1 MSSEKTSVLIVG
13 AGPVGLTLAIA
24 LGRRGIDCVIAE
36 TKDRPAHLPK
46 MERCNAR
53 TMEHFRRLGI
63 ADRVRAAGLPSH
75 VPMDVYVTTSI
86 AAEPILHLPYPSP
99 EEARKLAADCNDA
112 SMPLESQQLVSQY
125 SLEPVLREVAESLPS
140 VTVRY
145 SCEVTS
151 FEQDESGVTAVLS
164 TAGDIDVLRAHFL
177 VGCDGGASTV
187 RRAVGCKLEGQGDIA
202 RLCQVFF
209 RSNELI
215 ERIPRAGQA
224 RHFYIA
230 DEDPRMIGTAI
241 VVQSDQR
248 HFTLHTSLPEDT
260 DFVPVIQ
267 RVVGMLVDVEVL
279 AVNSWSLHLLLADR
293 YGDRRVFLAGD
304 AAHLVIPQGGLGMNT
319 GIGDAMDLEW
329 KLAGTIQGW
338 GGPGLLDSYEV
349 ERRQVGARNLRASE
363 YAARGTATWREAS
376 NSSINDD
383 TDAGRA
389 VRARVR
395 ELADIHQRKGHEMLG
410 IECGYRY
417 LDSPIVCYGD
427 VRDDGFSYSYEPRF
441 EPGYRLPHAW
451 LADGSSLHDHLGSGF
466 TLLKLGSQNLDTR
479 DLEEAFSRNGV
490 PLKVVEAKEDRLRE
504 TYGNN
509 LFVLRPDLHI
519 AWSSTVPPVDADAL
533 VSSLAGHPT
542 SVRAAV

>member
-36 TKDRPAHLPK
+36 QKDRPAHLPK

-99 EEARKLAADCNDA
+99 DEARKLAAECTDA
-112 SMPLESQQLVSQY
+112 SMPLESQQLGSQY
-125 SLEPVLREVAESLPS
+125 LLEPVLRGVAESLPS
-140 VTVRY
+140 VTVEY
-145 SCEVTS
+145 SSEVTS
-151 FEQDESGVTAVLS
+151 FEQDETDVTAVLS
-164 TAGDIDVLRAHFL
+164 TACEVDALQARYL
-177 VGCDGGASTV
+177 VGCDGGVSNV
-187 RRAVGCKLEGQGDIA
+187 RRALGCKLEGQGDIA
-202 RLCQVFF
+202 KLRQVFF
-209 RSNELI
+209 RANDLV

-248 HFTLHTSLPEDT
+248 HFTLHTSLPEDA

-267 RVVGMLVDVEVL
+267 GVVGMPVDVEVL
-279 AVNSWSLHLLLADR
+279 AVNSWTLHLLLANR
-293 YGDRRVFLAGD
+293 YRDRRVFLAGD

-329 KLAGTIQGW
+329 KLAGAIEGW

-383 TDAGRA
+383 TDAGRE

-417 LDSPIVCYGD
+417 LDSSIVSYGD
-427 VRDDGFSYSYEPRF
+427 DRDDGFSYSYEPRF
-441 EPGYRLPHAW
+441 DPGYRLPHVW
-451 LADGSSLHDHLGSGF
+451 LTDGSSLHDHLGRGF
-466 TLLKLGSQNLDTR
+466 TLLKLGSRRLDTR

-490 PLKVVEAKEDRLRE
+490 PLKVVEVKEERLLE
-504 TYGNN
+504 IYGNN

-519 AWSSTVPPVDADAL
+519 AWSSTVPPADADAL
-533 VSSLAGHPT
+533 VASLAGHPT
-542 SVRAAV
+542 SVRATF